1 MKKYRMEPSEE
12 QGKPTIV
19 DNGTNMVKCVLQVIS
34 IQSFGHTHQLCVQQ
48 VITAQCNEQKQK
60 A

>member
-1 MKKYRMEPSEE
+1 MEPSEE

-48 VITAQCNEQKQK
+48 VITAQCNEQNQK